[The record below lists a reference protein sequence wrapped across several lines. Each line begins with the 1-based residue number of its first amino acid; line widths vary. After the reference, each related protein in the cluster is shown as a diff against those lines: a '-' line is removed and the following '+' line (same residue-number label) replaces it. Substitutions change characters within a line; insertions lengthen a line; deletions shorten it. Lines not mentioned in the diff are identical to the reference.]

1 MFWRSV
7 SVSTTATRYFPCR
20 LRLHRP
26 GQADINAEFERLRSE
41 GMNPATAMWKAS
53 LVAQKKKNAAVDGS
67 ALTTGAQ
74 GAFAASAMA
83 MFKDDQE
90 GEGQLGADGV
100 VRTAAPFVFFVSP
113 CVCVHWCVGSILG
126 GMDGWMACTRPTHC
140 LLVLGFTATLLIGN
154 APKWLCVFR
163 GFSAHFCVIGHW
175 DVVFPGVSMPGGFWG
190 FEQ

>member
-1 MFWRSV
+1 MR
-7 SVSTTATRYFPCR
+7 TRATCYYPCR

-41 GMNPATAMWKAS
+41 GVNPATAMWKAS

-100 VRTAAPFVFFVSP
+100 VSASPFFCLVSP
-113 CVCVHWCVGSILG
+113 CVCVHWCVGSVLC
-126 GMDGWMACTRPTHC
+126 GMDGWPALD
-140 LLVLGFTATLLIGN
+140 LLTVYWF
-154 APKWLCVFR
+154 
-163 GFSAHFCVIGHW
+163 
-175 DVVFPGVSMPGGFWG
+175 
-190 FEQ
+190 